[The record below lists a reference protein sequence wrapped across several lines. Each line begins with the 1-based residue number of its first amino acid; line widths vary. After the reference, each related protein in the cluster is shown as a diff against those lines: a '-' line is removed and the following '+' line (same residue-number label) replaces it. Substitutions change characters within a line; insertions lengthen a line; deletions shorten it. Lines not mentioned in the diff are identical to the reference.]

1 MQESTDVRFM
11 KRALEL
17 ASRGAG
23 FVAPNP
29 LVGCVIVHEGL
40 IVGEGYHSFFGG
52 PHAEVNAI
60 ASIQDQDVL
69 KQSTLYVT
77 LEPCAHF
84 GKTPPCANLILQKG
98 IPRVVVGCRDP
109 FSKVNGK
116 GIEMLRNAGVDVTVD
131 VLLEECVAINRR
143 FFTFHEKQRPY
154 VILKWAQSI
163 DGFMDV
169 ERTEEHRGSVMISHP
184 DTQVLVH
191 RWRAEESSILIGR
204 NTLLNDDPSLTVRR
218 VEGKNPIRIVLTSQ
232 PIDMHRLKLGNDEA
246 TTFVLTN
253 DSDSKSGN
261 VRFVAV
267 GNVHDL
273 HGVLRRLHEENI
285 MSVLVEGGA
294 RVLHSFLECGLW
306 DEARVIVSDNSL
318 GSGLKAPSISRVP
331 TTEQRSSTDRIYY
344 YYNKS

>member
-1 MQESTDVRFM
+1 MLESTDVRFM
-11 KRALEL
+11 RRALEL
-17 ASRGAG
+17 ASQGAS

-29 LVGCVIVHEGL
+29 LVGCVIVHKGV
-40 IVGEGYHSFFGG
+40 IVGEGYHAFFGG
-52 PHAEVNAI
+52 SHAEVNAI
-60 ASIQDQDVL
+60 ASVEKTEVL
-69 KQSTLYVT
+69 KDSTLYVT

-109 FSKVNGK
+109 FSEVNGK
-116 GIEMLRNAGVDVTVD
+116 GIEMLRSAGVDVTVD
-131 VLLEECVAINRR
+131 VLQEECRDINKR

-154 VILKWAQSI
+154 VVLKWAQSA

-169 ERTEEHRGSVMISHP
+169 ERTLKQHGSVMISHP

-191 RWRAEESSILIGR
+191 CWRAEESSILIGR

-218 VEGKNPIRIVLTSQ
+218 VEGKNPIRLVLTSE
-232 PIDMHRLKLGNDEA
+232 PIDMHRLKLGNEEA
-246 TTFVLTN
+246 PTLVLTN
-253 DSDSKSGN
+253 ESDSISGN

-285 MSVLVEGGA
+285 LSVLVEGGA
-294 RVLHSFLECGLW
+294 HVLRSFLESGLW
-306 DEARVIVSDNSL
+306 DEARVIMSDNSL
-318 GSGLKAPSISRVP
+318 GSGLKAPSIAQLPS
-331 TTEQRSSTDRIYY
+331 TEQRSSADCIYY

>member
-1 MQESTDVRFM
+1 MLESTDVRFM

-23 FVAPNP
+23 SVAPNP
-29 LVGCVIVHEGL
+29 LVGCVIVHKGAV
-40 IVGEGYHSFFGG
+40 VGEGYHAFFGG

-60 ASIQDQDVL
+60 ASMEDHDVL

-84 GKTPPCANLILQKG
+84 GKTPPCAHLILQKG
-98 IPRVVVGCRDP
+98 IPRVVIGCRDP
-109 FSKVNGK
+109 FLEVNGR
-116 GIEMLRNAGVDVTVD
+116 GIEMLRNAGVDATVD
-131 VLLEECVAINRR
+131 VLQEECLAINKR
-143 FFTFHEKQRPY
+143 FFTFHQKQRPY
-154 VILKWAQSI
+154 VILKWAQSA

-169 ERTEEHRGSVMISHP
+169 ERTLKQHGSVMISHP

-191 RWRAEESSILIGR
+191 RWRAEESSILIGK

-218 VEGKNPIRIVLTSQ
+218 VDGKNPIRIVLTSQ

-246 TTFVLTN
+246 PTLVLTN
-253 DSDSKSGN
+253 ESDSISGN
-261 VRFVAV
+261 VRFAAV

-273 HGVLRRLHEENI
+273 DGVLRRLHAENI
-285 MSVLVEGGA
+285 LSVLVEGGA
-294 RVLHSFLECGLW
+294 HVLRSFLECGLW

-331 TTEQRSSTDRIYY
+331 SKEQRSSSDRIYY
-344 YYNKS
+344 YNNKS

>member
-1 MQESTDVRFM
+1 MLESTDVRFM

-23 FVAPNP
+23 SVAPNP
-29 LVGCVIVHEGL
+29 LVGCVIVHEGAV
-40 IVGEGYHSFFGG
+40 VGEGYHAFFGG

-60 ASIQDQDVL
+60 ASMEDHDVL

-84 GKTPPCANLILQKG
+84 GKTPPCAHLILQKG
-98 IPRVVVGCRDP
+98 IPRVVIGCRDP
-109 FSKVNGK
+109 FLEVNGR

-131 VLLEECVAINRR
+131 VLHEECLAINKR
-143 FFTFHEKQRPY
+143 FFTFHQKQRPY
-154 VILKWAQSI
+154 VILKWAQSA

-169 ERTEEHRGSVMISHP
+169 ERTLKQHGSVMISHP

-218 VEGKNPIRIVLTSQ
+218 VDGKNPIRIVLTSQ

-246 TTFVLTN
+246 PTLVLTN
-253 DSDSKSGN
+253 ESDSISGN

-273 HGVLRRLHEENI
+273 DGVLRRLHAENI
-285 MSVLVEGGA
+285 LSVLVEGGA
-294 RVLHSFLECGLW
+294 HVLRSFLECGLW

-318 GSGLKAPSISRVP
+318 GSGLKSPSISRVP
-331 TTEQRSSTDRIYY
+331 TTEQRSSTDRIHY